1 MFQALRTGLLRVV
14 AAIAAS
20 ASSIVAAPQAVA
32 QPIELRI
39 VGGLASVHQYQGLEE
54 PFWTQE
60 VRQLTAGRVKA
71 VIHPFD
77 HSGLRGQD
85 MLHLMRLGVVPFGTA
100 LIPLVAGD
108 EPEISSIDLPG
119 ISPDMASLRRNVAAY
134 RPVLASILMERYG
147 VELLGVY
154 AYPAQV
160 LFCRQPFTGLGD
172 LKGRRIRTS
181 SVGQSEMMSALG
193 AVPVVTAFA
202 EIMPA
207 INRGAVDCAITGTL
221 SGNEIGLSEATSH
234 MHAMSMGWGLAVF
247 GANESAWNAVPAD
260 IRGVLKEGIGRLEE
274 RIWEGADRDTQAG
287 IDCNAGLSS
296 CTRGKRARMTLV
308 RSSAADEA
316 ILRQVL
322 AEAVVPGWV
331 RRCGARCVD
340 RWNAT
345 LGGATGIR
353 LDGRKADA
361 APASPTAAR

>member
-1 MFQALRTGLLRVV
+1 MFHALRTGLLGLISAV
-14 AAIAAS
+14 AS
-20 ASSIVAAPQAVA
+20 AAAAAFIGSPAAA

-60 VRQLTAGRVKA
+60 VRQLTSGRVTA
-71 VIHPFD
+71 VVHPFD

-85 MLHLMRLGVVPFGTA
+85 MLHLIRLGMVPFGTA

-134 RPVLASILMERYG
+134 RPVLASILKERYD
-147 VELLGVY
+147 VVLLGVY

-181 SVGQSEMMSALG
+181 SVGQSEMVGALG
-193 AVPVVTAFA
+193 AMPVVTAFA

-207 INRGAVDCAITGTL
+207 LKRGAVDCAITGTL

-234 MHAMSMGWGLAVF
+234 MHAMSLGWGLSIF
-247 GANESAWNAVPAD
+247 GANEAAWNAVPAE
-260 IRGVLKEGIGRLEE
+260 IRDVLKEGIGRLEA
-274 RIWEGADRDTQAG
+274 RIWEGAERDTQAG
-287 IDCNAGLSS
+287 FDCNMGLPS
-296 CTRGKRARMTLV
+296 CSKGKRGRMSLV
-308 RSSAADEA
+308 RPSASDEA
-316 ILRQVL
+316 ILRKVL
-322 AEAVVPGWV
+322 EEAVIPGWV
-331 RRCGARCVD
+331 KRCGARCVD
-340 RWNAT
+340 TWNAT

-353 LDGRKADA
+353 LESRKAEA
-361 APASPTAAR
+361 APASPSITR

>member
-1 MFQALRTGLLRVV
+1 MFQALRSGLLGLASAVSV
-14 AAIAAS
+14 AASVMIAAS
-20 ASSIVAAPQAVA
+20 PAAA

-60 VRQLTAGRVKA
+60 VKQLTGGRVTA

-85 MLHLMRLGVVPFGTA
+85 MLHLIRLGMVPFGTA

-134 RPVLASILMERYG
+134 RPVLTSILKERYG
-147 VELLGVY
+147 VALLGVY

-160 LFCRQPFTGLGD
+160 LFCRQPFAGLGD

-193 AVPVVTAFA
+193 AMPVVTAFA

-221 SGNEIGLSEATSH
+221 SGNEIGLSEVTSH
-234 MHAMSMGWGLAVF
+234 MHAMSMGWGLAIF
-247 GANESAWNAVPAD
+247 GANETAWHAVPAD
-260 IRGVLKEGIGRLEE
+260 IRAMLQQGIGRLES
-274 RIWEGADRDTQAG
+274 RIWDGAERDTQAG
-287 IDCNAGLSS
+287 IDCNTGLAS
-296 CTRGKRARMTLV
+296 CNRGKRSRMSLV
-308 RSSAADEA
+308 RPSAADEA
-316 ILRQVL
+316 ILRRVVE
-322 AEAVVPGWV
+322 EAVIPGWV
-331 RRCGARCVD
+331 KRCGVHCID
-340 RWNAT
+340 TWNAT
-345 LGGATGIR
+345 LGSATGIR
-353 LDGRKADA
+353 LEGRKAEA
-361 APASPTAAR
+361 APASPPAAR

>member
-1 MFQALRTGLLRVV
+1 MFQALRNGLLSLV
-14 AAIAAS
+14 AAAS
-20 ASSIVAAPQAVA
+20 ATVMAPQAGA

-39 VGGLASVHQYQGLEE
+39 IGGLASVHQYQSLEE

-60 VRQLTAGRVKA
+60 LKQLTSGRVKA

-85 MLHLMRLGVVPFGTA
+85 MLHLIRLGVVPFGTA

-108 EPEISSIDLPG
+108 EPEISSVDLPG
-119 ISPDMASLRRNVAAY
+119 ISPDMATLRRNVAAY
-134 RPVLASILMERYG
+134 RPVLATILKERYG

-160 LFCRQPFTGLGD
+160 LFCRQPFAGLGD

-181 SVGQSEMMSALG
+181 SIGQSEMMSALG
-193 AVPVVTAFA
+193 AMPVVTAFA

-247 GANESAWNAVPAD
+247 GANETAWNAVPAD
-260 IRGVLKEGIGRLEE
+260 IRGVVKEGIGRLEG

-287 IDCNAGLSS
+287 FDCNTGLSS
-296 CTRGKRARMTLV
+296 CTKGKRGRMSLI
-308 RSSAADEA
+308 RASAADEA
-316 ILRQVL
+316 ILRRVL
-322 AEAVVPGWV
+322 EEAVIPGWV
-331 RRCGARCVD
+331 KRCGARCVD
-340 RWNAT
+340 TWNAT
-345 LGGATGIR
+345 LGEATGIR
-353 LDGRKADA
+353 LEGRKAEA
-361 APASPTAAR
+361 APALPAAIR